1 MRSPAVVAVL
11 LLVAV
16 GCAPTPRPRS
26 SEAAEDVG
34 PSKPFRPERMRAA
47 VAGKELP
54 AVRRTLAGRWA
65 FRVTVVGQVEELSV
79 GYFTAEGDASSV
91 ERTGVIA
98 VRLPADA
105 APGQTWEVE
114 AAFDFDLPTLR
125 EHGLLVWRFA
135 RPTAAVRAG

>member
-1 MRSPAVVAVL
+1 MRPPAVVAVL
-11 LLVAV
+11 LLVAL
-16 GCAPTPRPRS
+16 GCAPTPSPRPT
-26 SEAAEDVG
+26 EAAEDLG
-34 PSKPFRPERMRAA
+34 PSRPFRPERMQAA

-79 GYFTAEGDASSV
+79 GYFAETGDAASV

-105 APGQTWEVE
+105 GPGQTWEVE
-114 AAFDFDLPTLR
+114 AAFDYDLPILR

-135 RPTAAVRAG
+135 KPTAAVRAG